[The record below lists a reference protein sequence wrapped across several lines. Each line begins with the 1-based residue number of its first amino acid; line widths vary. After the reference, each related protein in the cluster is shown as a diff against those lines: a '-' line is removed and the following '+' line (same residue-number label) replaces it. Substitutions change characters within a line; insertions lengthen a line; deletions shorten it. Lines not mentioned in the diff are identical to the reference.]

1 MRSRWTLFAYVSTV
15 SLLLGSGC
23 GYSTKRPF
31 RTDIQTIHVEMA
43 HSREFRR
50 GLEMRLTEA
59 LVKRISMDTPY
70 RLAPAGRADAMLT
83 AEIIK
88 VDNRSFGDEFD
99 TDLPRE
105 IGTTMVAR
113 YRLKDVRTGEIL
125 AERERTV
132 HHAGYIP
139 SVGETFS
146 DAVTRLVDGLAEQ
159 IVESMEMDW

>member
-1 MRSRWTLFAYVSTV
+1 MRSRWTLFAYVSAV
-15 SLLLGSGC
+15 SLLLESGC

-50 GLEMRLTEA
+50 ELEMRLTEA

-70 RLAPAGRADAMLT
+70 RLASAGRADAMLT

-88 VDNRSFGDEFD
+88 VDNRSFGNDFD

-139 SVGETFS
+139 FVGETFS

-159 IVESMEMDW
+159 IVESMETDW